1 MSKPF
6 EFRDFSKGYN
16 DLSSNNFPTLKSGK
30 LQDSI
35 KFKFSSKAQKGVRLN
50 SSVTN
55 TNSSSTESEFGVNL
69 EFDDLKGV
77 EVGYKIKSKPSTE
90 FSVKL
95 NDKRIPL
102 EGSSLTLKTVA
113 TAPSEHTVG
122 GVFNFGNKLVNLNFG
137 VTFPLTHR
145 LYSFLKDDQDA
156 LNNQRIKVDFDFVS
170 RPVEDR
176 DLFLGGEVKTQL
188 PKGNNPLLYNSKVS
202 FGLNNKTINAGLF
215 VEHKKENVKVEDKE
229 EVQHN
234 NTFGTWVFTQA
245 DDLSGGAKVTY
256 TPSKKDENGKG
267 FDFELVAGL
276 QRDADSKLSSKVT
289 VVPNTTVSLGYE
301 QKVSSSTK
309 LTFGYAFLLNK
320 TNENSSNYSFG
331 LEFSN

>member
-6 EFRDFSKGYN
+6 EFRDFSKRYN
-16 DLSSNNFPTLKSGK
+16 DLSSNNFPTLKNDK
-30 LQDSI
+30 LQDTI
-35 KFKFSSKAQKGVRLN
+35 KFKFSSKAQKGVKLDT
-50 SSVTN
+50 SVTN
-55 TNSSSTESEFGVNL
+55 TNSSTTESEFGVKL
-69 EFDDLKGV
+69 EFEDFSGV

-90 FSVKL
+90 FSVRF

-113 TAPSEHTVG
+113 TAPSEQTVG
-122 GVFNFGNKLVNLNFG
+122 GVFNFGNKLVNLNLG
-137 VTFPLTHR
+137 VTFPIARR
-145 LYSFLKDDQDA
+145 LYSFLKDDQTA
-156 LNNQRIKVDFDFVS
+156 LDNQRTKVDFDFVS

-176 DLFLGGEVKTQL
+176 DLFLGAEVKTQL
-188 PKGNNPLLYNSKVS
+188 PQGTNPFLYNSRVS
-202 FGLNNKTINAGLF
+202 FGLDNKTINAGIF
-215 VEHKKENVKVEDKE
+215 VDHKKENNKVEEKE
-229 EVQHN
+229 VVQH
-234 NTFGTWVFTQA
+234 TTSFGTWVFTQA
-245 DDLSGGAKVTY
+245 DDLSGGARVTY
-256 TPSKKDENGKG
+256 TPSKKESNGKG

-276 QRDADSKLSSKVT
+276 QRDSDSKLSSKVT